1 MSKKSYV
8 FSKKDYNNPNG
19 MLTSVWGPSFWHV
32 LHTISVNYPVNPT
45 CEDKQH
51 YKTFVMSLKHV
62 LPCRYCRDNLD
73 ANLKKAPLNTEAL
86 KNRENFSKWM
96 YKLHEIVNQ
105 SLGKKSNLKFREVQ
119 DRYEH
124 FRARCSSSKKA
135 NNKRVNDD
143 TNSKTSKTS
152 KSSKS
157 RTSKTRSSKSSK
169 SIQKGGT
176 EKGCTDSIYGV
187 KARCKLHIVPHTD
200 KGDSLLIHNKCKGK
214 H

>member
-51 YKTFVMSLKHV
+51 YKTFIMSLKHV

-73 ANLKKAPLNTEAL
+73 ANLKKAPLNTDAL

-96 YKLHEIVNQ
+96 YKLHEVVNQ

-135 NNKRVNDD
+135 NNKRVNND
-143 TNSKTSKTS
+143 TNKQSKPRTSKLRT
-152 KSSKS
+152 SKS
-157 RTSKTRSSKSSK
+157 RTSK

-176 EKGCTDSIYGV
+176 EKGCTDPIYGV
-187 KARCKLHIVPHTD
+187 KARCKLHIVPHTE
-200 KGDSLLIHNKCKGK
+200 KGDSLQIHNKCKGK

>member
-1 MSKKSYV
+1 MSKKNYV

-32 LHTISVNYPVNPT
+32 LHTISVNYPVSPT

-51 YKTFVMSLKHV
+51 YKTFIMSLKHV
-62 LPCRYCRDNLD
+62 LPCKYCRDNLD

-86 KNRENFSKWM
+86 KNRQNFSKWM
-96 YKLHEIVNQ
+96 YKLHEVVNH

-135 NNKRVNDD
+135 NNKRVNND
-143 TNSKTSKTS
+143 TNANKTPKS
-152 KSSKS
+152 KSSKT
-157 RTSKTRSSKSSK
+157 RT

-176 EKGCTDSIYGV
+176 EEGCTDPIYGV
-187 KARCKLHIVPHTD
+187 KARCKLHIVPHTE
-200 KGDSLLIHNKCKGK
+200 KGDSLRIHKKCKGK